1 MDTPALDV
9 ALTLFGTFILLS
21 TVKSVVG
28 TLVVPRGFTS
38 RKTQFV
44 AVSVLGVYRFFAR
57 RSPDYYTRDRI
68 LGWAGPTT
76 ILTMLSTWLLLFLA
90 AYSLLL
96 MGTSELS
103 PQVAFR
109 EAGSSLFTLGFASTD
124 RTELTALDFLAAA
137 TGPIVIGLMIGYLP
151 TLYSSYNRREQEVT
165 ILHIRAGEP
174 NWAPEM
180 LARYLLTSSLDRLP
194 SLYRRWETWA
204 ADVSESHVTYPI
216 LSTFRSARPDRSWPV
231 SLLCVL
237 DAAALQLTLAP
248 SLAHP
253 RAVIRQGVACFADVC
268 RAIGVE
274 PHGPDGEDIVEQFVL
289 EPLGAS
295 RTASPEEINL
305 WLTFEE
311 YMEGIRRMQEAGF
324 PIENDPVEAW
334 PRFARVRVLYEGA
347 AYELCR
353 RMDAVPAVWSGPRK
367 PPLEQIRPLPL
378 QV

>member
-1 MDTPALDV
+1 MNGALDMV
-9 ALTLFGTFILLS
+9 LAILGAFILFS

-28 TLVVPRGFTS
+28 TLVVPRGFAS
-38 RKTQFV
+38 RRTTLV
-44 AVSVLGVYRFFAR
+44 AAIVLGLYRLVAHR
-57 RSPDYYTRDRI
+57 TRSYEARDRV

-76 ILTMLSTWLLLFLA
+76 ILTMLSAWLLMFLV
-90 AYSLLL
+90 AYALML
-96 MGTSELS
+96 MGISELP

-124 RTELTALDFLAAA
+124 RAQLAALDFLAAA
-137 TGPIVIGLMIGYLP
+137 TGPIVIGLLIGYLP

-180 LARYLLTSSLDRLP
+180 LARYVLTSSLDRIP
-194 SLYRRWETWA
+194 SLFRRWEAWA

-216 LSTFRSARPDRSWPV
+216 LATFRSARPDRNWAV
-231 SLLCVL
+231 SLVCVL
-237 DAAALQLTLAP
+237 DAAALQLVLSP

-253 RAVIRQGVACFADVC
+253 RAVIRQGVACLADVC
-268 RAIGVE
+268 RAIGVKV
-274 PHGPDGEDIVEQFVL
+274 PGTDGENIVEQYVL
-289 EPLGAS
+289 EPLGSS
-295 RTASPEEINL
+295 RSASPEEINL

-311 YMEGIRRMQEAGF
+311 YMAGIARLQEVGF

-334 PRFARVRVLYEGA
+334 PRFARVRVLYERA
-347 AYELCR
+347 AYDLCR
-353 RMDAVPAVWSGPRK
+353 AIDAVPAVWTGPRN